1 MADLYCGDNVGD
13 QARDGPRLRA
23 PASGYLLGMEILVAI
38 LIIALIAAVVFA
50 VMQRRPAG
58 GRGLGHSR
66 TSPLSRRDRGTAR
79 RDPMAAAV
87 VEHAEATGPHEVAAA
102 EERLRAQARQVA
114 APLNAEAH
122 RREHQRAADQIGR
135 PLDPV
140 DPATGA
146 RTDGYEDPATD
157 PRYDDRSRGV

>member
-1 MADLYCGDNVGD
+1 MP
-13 QARDGPRLRA
+13 QT
-23 PASGYLLGMEILVAI
+23 GYFSTMEILVAI

-50 VMQRRPAG
+50 VMQRRPGA
-58 GRGLGHSR
+58 GRGLGRPR
-66 TSPLSRRDRGTAR
+66 TSPLPRRDRGTAR
-79 RDPMAAAV
+79 RDPMATAV
-87 VEHAEATGPHEVAAA
+87 AEHAEATDPQDVVAA

-114 APLNAEAH
+114 APLNAEAQ
-122 RREHQRAADQIGR
+122 RREDQRAADQVGQ
-135 PLDPV
+135 PVDPV